1 MDQQPNT
8 SIRHRLNRK
17 QIEHLLSLQ
26 AKSNCTIKDFCN
38 EHNLSTANFHN
49 WKRRYKNVARVNQSA
64 PGFAPIKVTPTSP
77 TNLYGLFAEVGGIS
91 IYQPVSASFLK
102 ELIQ

>member
-1 MDQQPNT
+1 MDQQQKT
-8 SIRHRLNRK
+8 SVRHRRNRK

-38 EHNLSTANFHN
+38 EHNLNASNFHN
-49 WKRRYKNVARVNQSA
+49 WKRRYKNTSGDRQSTS
-64 PGFAPIKVTPTSP
+64 GFAPIQVTHSSP
-77 TNLYGLFAEVGGIS
+77 TALHGLFAEVGGIS

-102 ELIQ
+102 ELIG